1 MFSYMLHLT
10 QSFLDGAEI
19 YLNGPIF
26 MALLLGTGLFFT
38 VYLGFPQLRYFK
50 RSFRLLLGKEKSTSR
65 EGDTSILQAVATS
78 LASSI
83 GAGSFSGVAMA
94 IHIGGP
100 ASVFWM
106 WVNALLGMA
115 TRMAEAAVSHRYRE
129 KSREGT
135 MVGGPMYYM
144 SKRLGMHGL
153 GVIFALGTVC
163 ATFLAGSMPQIN
175 GMTKMLY
182 TQWGIHQI
190 VTGGVISV
198 LVGMVV
204 IGGIQR
210 IGQVAEL
217 LVPLMTFIYLGLVMF
232 VVIGHYDQ
240 IIPALQSMF
249 GHPFRTTPA
258 LGGFL
263 GANMGRFMQ
272 KGVNYGFF
280 TNDAGSGT
288 AAIAHCASE
297 ESNSGRVALISML
310 EPFISTCLICTLTAL
325 AIVVTG
331 SFHTKVLHDFERIDI
346 EVVAGDYHQ
355 AGDDLHQH
363 MTETKKLP
371 SFTGDIM
378 VENGVIGN
386 KNLTILHDRSV
397 AENIVIRKGGELFS
411 GAIAVYEGRILALE
425 GDIVIR
431 GESLLKDADLGL
443 YTFTDNPWGGL
454 TGFLMIL
461 CFLLFAF
468 STVISYSYFGDRAL
482 VYLGVER
489 YLFVY
494 RFLFVFC
501 AFLGGIMKAT
511 LVWKAAV
518 LACAMMAI
526 PNLIGIL
533 LMHKEVKKLVEEA
546 CVPVQRAT

>member
-1 MFSYMLHLT
+1 MLQFT

-19 YLNGPIF
+19 YLNGPLF
-26 MALLLGTGLFFT
+26 MILLLGTSLFFT
-38 VYLGFPQLRYFK
+38 LYLGFPQIRYFK
-50 RSFRLLLGKEKSTSR
+50 RSVRLLLGKEKSSGR
-65 EGDTSILQAVATS
+65 EGDTSAFQALATS

-83 GAGSFSGVAMA
+83 GAGSISGVAMA

-115 TRMAEAAVSHRYRE
+115 TRMAEAAASHRYRE

-144 SKRLGMHGL
+144 SKKLGMHWL
-153 GVIFALGTVC
+153 GVIFALGVLC

-182 TQWGIHQI
+182 IQWG
-190 VTGGVISV
+190 VNRTVAGLLISF
-198 LVGMVV
+198 LVGIVV
-204 IGGIQR
+204 IGGIKR
-210 IGQVAEL
+210 ISQVAEL
-217 LVPLMTFIYLGLVMF
+217 LVPLMTFIYLSLVAF
-232 VVIGHYDQ
+232 VVIRDYHK
-240 IIPALQSMF
+240 ILPALQSMF
-249 GHPFRTTPA
+249 LHPFRLTPA

-263 GANMGRFMQ
+263 GASVSSFMQ
-272 KGVNYGFF
+272 KGINYGFF

-297 ESNSGRVALISML
+297 EPMSGKVAIMSMI
-310 EPFISTCLICTLTAL
+310 EPFISTCVICTLTAL

-346 EVVAGDYHQ
+346 EVVAGNHSHHPN
-355 AGDDLHQH
+355 ALHQH
-363 MTETKKLP
+363 MTEETKLP
-371 SFTGDIM
+371 AFTGNII
-378 VENGVIGN
+378 VENGVIQN
-386 KNLTILHDRSV
+386 NTITVLHERSL
-397 AENIVIRKGGELFS
+397 AENIVIRKDENLFS
-411 GAIAVYEGRILALE
+411 GTIAVYEGRILELD
-425 GDIVIR
+425 GHIVIR
-431 GESLLKDADLGL
+431 GESILKDAALGL
-443 YTFTDNPWGGL
+443 YTFSANPWGGL
-454 TGFLMIL
+454 TSFLMIL

-482 VYLGVER
+482 VYLGGER

-494 RFLFVFC
+494 RFLFVLC
-501 AFLGGIMKAT
+501 AFLGGVLKAT
-511 LVWKAAV
+511 LIWKAAV
-518 LACAMMAI
+518 LSCAMMAI

-533 LMHKEVKKLVEEA
+533 LMRKEIKEAVDEA
-546 CVPVQRAT
+546 CLTNDKKS